1 MNTDNGARPT
11 ASLPVSLESETALL
25 GACLL
30 NPDAIYEVSVLV
42 QPGDMFRERNAWI
55 YEAMLALNERREPID
70 FVLLQEELERRGRLA
85 DITTA
90 YLTSLLHA
98 VPSALYA
105 THYAAIVANA
115 SLRRRLIG
123 AAGKIAEL
131 AYDEAT
137 NAATLLD
144 ASQEV
149 LFAVGAQQGG
159 KHLEH
164 ISIITQRVINQLEI
178 LQSGGKAAGIPTGFV
193 MMDRLLGGFQR
204 GDLITLAARPS
215 MGKCFGKGTKVL
227 MYDGSLKAVEDVSVG
242 DQVMGP
248 DSKPRNVLSLGRG
261 REMMYWVHQRFGI
274 SYRVNQSHILSM
286 KRSKNEGKWR
296 SGDVIEIPVSEAIKK
311 GPGFFARFKG
321 YKTSVDFAEKQVPL
335 DPYYLGLW
343 LGDGRSEGSEITTV
357 DPEVIEYIHDM
368 ALARQC
374 YVVKIANT
382 RSNCSNYRIK
392 SGITQADR
400 NSSVQAQLTRL
411 GVIKNKHIPAEYL
424 INSKQNRLRLLAGL
438 IDSDGHYFRTNLQ
451 DGPFEITLK
460 NKHLAEQIKFLCDSL
475 GYRTSLNSKW
485 AQAQT
490 GTGYVAY
497 RVRFNGNVDE
507 IPTRVERKK
516 AVPWADFRDWQV
528 SGITIEPD
536 TEDDYYGF
544 AVDGDHLFLLEDMT
558 VTHNSA
564 YSFNLAYNA
573 ANLVGAR
580 VAIFSLEMSQDQA
593 AQRWLS
599 MLSHIDSTRLRL
611 GQFQDDEWGGLLHAA
626 NELSQRSIFVDDSP
640 GLTITDVRTRARRIW
655 AQDGLDLLIVDYM
668 QLMKSVEKG
677 ENNHLEVSA
686 ISKGLKALARELNVP
701 VIALSQLNRGVE
713 QRSDKRPMLSD
724 LRASGAIEE
733 DSDVVKFIYRDDYY
747 HEDSD
752 RQGIADI
759 IVAKHRNGATGT
771 VSLFFRKELARFQDL
786 EIQRTDLNAN
796 Y

>member
-164 ISIITQRVINQLEI
+164 ISIITQRVLNHLEM
-178 LQSGGKAAGIPTGFV
+178 LQIGGKPTGIPTGFT
-193 MMDRLLGGFQR
+193 MLDRLLGGFQR

-215 MGKCFGKGTKVL
+215 MGK
-227 MYDGSLKAVEDVSVG
+227 
-242 DQVMGP
+242 
-248 DSKPRNVLSLGRG
+248 
-261 REMMYWVHQRFGI
+261 
-274 SYRVNQSHILSM
+274 
-286 KRSKNEGKWR
+286 
-296 SGDVIEIPVSEAIKK
+296 
-311 GPGFFARFKG
+311 
-321 YKTSVDFAEKQVPL
+321 
-335 DPYYLGLW
+335 
-343 LGDGRSEGSEITTV
+343 
-357 DPEVIEYIHDM
+357 
-368 ALARQC
+368 
-374 YVVKIANT
+374 
-382 RSNCSNYRIK
+382 
-392 SGITQADR
+392 
-400 NSSVQAQLTRL
+400 
-411 GVIKNKHIPAEYL
+411 
-424 INSKQNRLRLLAGL
+424 
-438 IDSDGHYFRTNLQ
+438 
-451 DGPFEITLK
+451 
-460 NKHLAEQIKFLCDSL
+460 
-475 GYRTSLNSKW
+475 
-485 AQAQT
+485 
-490 GTGYVAY
+490 
-497 RVRFNGNVDE
+497 
-507 IPTRVERKK
+507 
-516 AVPWADFRDWQV
+516 
-528 SGITIEPD
+528 
-536 TEDDYYGF
+536 
-544 AVDGDHLFLLEDMT
+544 
-558 VTHNSA
+558 SA
-564 YSFNLAYNA
+564 YAFNLAYNA
-573 ANLVGAR
+573 AMLVGAR
-580 VAIFSLEMSQDQA
+580 VAIFSMEMSQEQA

-611 GQFQDDEWGGLLHAA
+611 GQFQDEEWGGLLYAA
-626 NELSQRSIFVDDSP
+626 NELSQKPIFVDDSP